1 MPRKMKLTKAV
12 VDDLLKKHQQAITN
26 DPENAAKQ
34 EDVFDTE
41 LNGLLVRLGKTKAAY
56 GVLLRRNGKLTR
68 VTIGEHGVYYPD
80 HSDAKFNARKQA
92 RSLIADMDKGENPNE
107 IKKERREQG
116 LTLQEALDNYIADN
130 PKLKPGTVR
139 EYRAMMKNHAGDW
152 LNKPIKNVTADMVQ
166 KLHTKI
172 TRDQKPEQANKT
184 VRTLRAI
191 FYQNKNLLP
200 DNPACL
206 PRKKWNKSERRTRV
220 VQDFQLPD
228 WYMSLLDYR
237 NQETVVYLKVLL
249 FTGMRESEGLEL
261 LWEDVDL
268 KSRTLIARDTKNGKD
283 HTVPL
288 SDYLVELLSELKANK
303 VNKFVF
309 PSATSAS
316 GHLEEPKRIWEAV
329 QRKTGYKFSFHDLR
343 RTFMSAADALGLSAT
358 TIKRLVN
365 HSVQDVTGGYIF
377 SIEHSGPHQRMQ
389 EITDLIMGYITRAA
403 AVLLAVNLLLDQEA
417 KRAAKVINLDEH
429 RRVAA

>member
-1 MPRKMKLTKAV
+1 MADRVKLTKDRV
-12 VDDLLKKHQQAITN
+12 NKMLSEYQASGETGRK
-26 DPENAAKQ
+26 DMYDSETRG
-34 EDVFDTE
+34 FM
-41 LNGLLVRLGKTKAAY
+41 VRLSATKATYCVAKR
-56 GVLLRRNGKLTR
+56 VNGKMTR
-68 VTIGEHGVYYPD
+68 VTIGDHGVYLPD
-80 HSDAKFNARKQA
+80 HTNPKLNARKLAQ
-92 RSLIADMDKGENPNE
+92 LIIADMNKGENPNE
-107 IKKERREQG
+107 IKRERREQG

-152 LNKPIKNVTADMVQ
+152 LNKPIKNVTPEMVQ

-200 DNPACL
+200 ENPACL

-220 VQDFQLPD
+220 VKDFQLPD
-228 WYMSLLDYR
+228 WYTSLLDYR
-237 NQETVVYLKVLL
+237 NQETVVYLKLLL

-268 KSRTLIARDTKNGKD
+268 QSRTLVARDTKNGKD

-288 SDYLVELLSELKANK
+288 SDYLVELLSELKTNK
-303 VNKFVF
+303 MNKFVF

-389 EITDLIMGYITRAA
+389 EITDLILGYITKPA
-403 AVLLAVNLLLDQEA
+403 AVLLAVKGLLEEEER
-417 KRAAKVINLDEH
+417 KAAKVISLAER

>member
-1 MPRKMKLTKAV
+1 MASRVKLTKDRVNKMLAEY
-12 VDDLLKKHQQAITN
+12 QASGETGR
-26 DPENAAKQ
+26 K
-34 EDVFDTE
+34 DVYDSETRGFM
-41 LNGLLVRLGKTKAAY
+41 VRLSVTKATYCVAKR
-56 GVLLRRNGKLTR
+56 VNGKMAR
-68 VTIGEHGVYYPD
+68 VTIGDHGVYLPD
-80 HSDAKFNARKQA
+80 HANPKLNARKLAQ
-92 RSLIADMDKGENPNE
+92 SIIAEMNSGENPNE
-107 IKKERREQG
+107 AKKERREQG
-116 LTLQEALDNYIADN
+116 LTLQQALDNYIADN

-139 EYRAMMKNHAGDW
+139 EYRAMMNNHVGDW
-152 LNKPIKNVTADMVQ
+152 LNNPIKNVTPDMVQ
-166 KLHTKI
+166 KLHAKI

-200 DNPACL
+200 ENPACL

-237 NQETVVYLKVLL
+237 NQETVAYLKLLL

-261 LWEDVDL
+261 LWDDVDL

-329 QRKTGYKFSFHDLR
+329 QRKTGYTFSFHDLR
-343 RTFMSAADALGLSAT
+343 RTFMSAADALGLSTT

-365 HSVQDVTGGYIF
+365 HSINDVTGGYIF
-377 SIEHSGPHQRMQ
+377 SIEHSGPHKRMQ
-389 EITDLIMGYITRAA
+389 EITDLILGFITRPVAI
-403 AVLLAVNLLLDQEA
+403 LLAVNLLLSEEV
-417 KRAAKVINLDEH
+417 KEPAKVISLDE
-429 RRVAA
+429 RRRAAA